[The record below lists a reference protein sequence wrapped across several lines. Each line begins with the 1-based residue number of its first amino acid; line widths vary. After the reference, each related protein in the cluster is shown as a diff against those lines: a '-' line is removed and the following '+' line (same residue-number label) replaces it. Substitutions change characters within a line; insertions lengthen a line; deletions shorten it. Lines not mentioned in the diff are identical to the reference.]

1 MFILRV
7 QGPGASEAADLLR
20 ARLREMAAD
29 AGGSVGC
36 DDGDGDGDGPSYR
49 MAPHDTAE
57 FAADKMLD
65 LLAGLGVVDSEAGGL
80 SEDEER
86 AIRQRLTD
94 LGYLE

>member
-29 AGGSVGC
+29 AGVSVVC
-36 DDGDGDGDGPSYR
+36 DDGDGPCYR

>member
-29 AGGSVGC
+29 EGVSVVC
-36 DDGDGDGDGPSYR
+36 DDGDGDGPCYR

-65 LLAGLGVVDSEAGGL
+65 LLAGLGVVDSEDEGL

>member
-29 AGGSVGC
+29 AGVSVVC
-36 DDGDGDGDGPSYR
+36 DDGDGDGPCYR